1 MKALDGMMRRRLMI
15 KDDFATL
22 DYQFSLNPQQDEW
35 VDKLNRLPQDERNL
49 FIKYIECSNHYSELA
64 REMRVSTQVVKD
76 KIQIIR
82 EKLLNN
88 NIL

>member
-1 MKALDGMMRRRLMI
+1 MKKMGGMIR
-15 KDDFATL
+15 DTFEVL
-22 DYQFSLNPQQDEW
+22 DYQYTLNPNNDEI
-35 VDKLNRLPQDERNL
+35 VDKLNRLPQNERNL

-64 REMRVSTQVVKD
+64 REMKVSTQVVKD

-82 EKLLNN
+82 KKLLND

>member
-1 MKALDGMMRRRLMI
+1 MDGMIR
-15 KDDFATL
+15 DTFEVL
-22 DYQFSLNPQQDEW
+22 DYQFTLNPQQDEW

-49 FIKYIECSNHYSELA
+49 FIKYIECNCHYSELA
-64 REMRVSTQVVKD
+64 REMKVSVQVVKD

-82 EKLLNN
+82 GKLLNN